1 MRLDSFAVFTHFSTK
16 RLNHLVEKIM
26 GKPSTDEILDIATL
40 AFGEKGYDGAR
51 VDEIAKAAGVN
62 KATLY
67 YRIGDKDAVWAA
79 VLKNIFGAK
88 VDQLEDMLANIEA
101 PEDRLRAF
109 AQIVVKE
116 KTPERFGAIMLRE
129 IAGGGRNLPDEVLP
143 MMGRI
148 VGILEQIVTQGVEEG
163 VFKPTNPFLLHMA
176 LVGGCTLY
184 ACNGPIRRRVA
195 QNAPNATAIKAELSM
210 EDAAEAITE
219 MLLDGVRK

>member
-1 MRLDSFAVFTHFSTK
+1 
-16 RLNHLVEKIM
+16 M

-67 YRIGDKDAVWAA
+67 YRIGDKDALWAE
-79 VLKNIFGAK
+79 VLNRIFTAK
-88 VDQLEDMLANIEA
+88 VRQLEDMLETVKA
-101 PEDRLRAF
+101 PEERLRTF
-109 AQIVVKE
+109 ARIVMKE
-116 KTPERFGAIMLRE
+116 KTPEQFGAIMLRE
-129 IAGGGRNLPDEVLP
+129 IADGGRNLPDAVLP
-143 MMGRI
+143 LMGRI
-148 VGILEQIVTQGVEEG
+148 VGTLEQIVAQGVEDG

-195 QNAPNATAIKAELSM
+195 QNAPEGSYINTELSM
-210 EDAAEAITE
+210 EDAADTIAE
-219 MLLDGVRK
+219 MLMSGVRR